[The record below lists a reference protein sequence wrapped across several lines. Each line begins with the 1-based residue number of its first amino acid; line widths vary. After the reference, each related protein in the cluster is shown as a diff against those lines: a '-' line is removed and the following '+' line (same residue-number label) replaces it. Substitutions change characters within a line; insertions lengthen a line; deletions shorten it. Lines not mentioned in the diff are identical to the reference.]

1 MDKLESKF
9 EDIYFE
15 HVMYKDGGAFRSVK
29 IYAEETKKIAIAYA
43 LWKSIQPKR
52 VIKLSDYPDTV
63 TTDEIYRIELEKE
76 FEQFIEK
83 CYV

>member
-1 MDKLESKF
+1 MYQDKDAFKSVQ
-9 EDIYFE
+9 IY
-15 HVMYKDGGAFRSVK
+15 M
-29 IYAEETKKIAIAYA
+29 EETKKIVVEFTM
-43 LWKSIQPKR
+43 WKWNQPKR

-83 CYV
+83 YYV